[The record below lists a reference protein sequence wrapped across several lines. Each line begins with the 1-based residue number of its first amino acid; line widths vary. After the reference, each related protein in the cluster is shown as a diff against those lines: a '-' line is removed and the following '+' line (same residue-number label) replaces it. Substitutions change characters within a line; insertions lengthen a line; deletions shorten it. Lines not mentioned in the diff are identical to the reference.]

1 MVTGDRL
8 FAHLAGAD
16 PPLGWSLE
24 PPLLLALVL
33 VALTWGWMVWRVNR
47 AHPRSP
53 VPAWRVAA
61 LLAGL
66 AVLLVA
72 LQSPIDTHAD
82 DSFAVHMVQHLLLS
96 FVAAPLLVLGAPM
109 TVLLRFARPGV
120 RRRLLL
126 PLLHG
131 RLLRALLFPPLTWTL
146 FAVAMWAAHFTPLF
160 ELSLESEAVHQLEH
174 LLFLVTGLLYWL
186 PAIGSEPVPWRLG
199 WSMRLLYLFVGM
211 PQSSVLGLVLNSQ
224 GGVLYPHYAALRGRA
239 ALEDQRLAGTIMW
252 VGSDLLSMVAIG
264 LLVWAWAR
272 AEARPRHA
280 LVRRPS

>member
-1 MVTGDRL
+1 MLNGDGV
-8 FAHLAGAD
+8 FAHVAASD
-16 PPLGWSLE
+16 PPLGWSLD
-24 PPLLLALVL
+24 PPLLLALAL
-33 VALTWGWMVWRVNR
+33 AALTWSWMVWRVNR

-53 VPAWRVAA
+53 VPAWRTAA

-109 TVLLRFARPGV
+109 TVLLRFARPAV

-131 RLLRALLFPPLTWTL
+131 RLLRALLFPPLTWAL

-160 ELSLESEAVHQLEH
+160 ELSLESEPVHELEH
-174 LLFLVTGLLYWL
+174 LLFLATGLLYWL

-211 PQSSVLGLVLNSQ
+211 PQSSVLGLVIYAQ
-224 GGVLYPHYAALRGRA
+224 GAVLYPHYAVLLGGA
-239 ALEDQRLAGTIMW
+239 ALEDQRLAGTLMW

-280 LVRRPS
+280 LVRRTS